1 MPVVPLP
8 LAVSPGHDHLD
19 GSGHVR
25 RRQEQGLREG
35 LPLNPDNS
43 SSGAAAPAAP
53 GPLDVTIGAEGGSV
67 VRRSV
72 LAGGVRVLTESMPAH
87 RSATIGFWVG
97 VGSRDELDGEH
108 GSTHFLEH
116 LLFKGTTHRS
126 ALDIA
131 SAFDEVGG
139 ESNAATAKESTCY
152 YARVL
157 DTDLPMAIE
166 TIADMVTSAV
176 LDPDELEQERDVIGE
191 EIAMDR
197 DDPADVAH
205 ESFVE
210 TVFGAHPL
218 GRPIGGTPEAIED
231 ISRESVLRHYKRY
244 YRPDELVVTAAGGLD
259 HDDVCARVME
269 ALRAA
274 GWELSEGAAPVAR
287 RTAVQTA
294 APGANSVQVIE
305 RAVEQA
311 NIIVG
316 CPSLVATDDRK
327 YVMSVLNAV
336 LGGGMSS
343 RLFQQIRE
351 KRGLAYSTYSFSVGY
366 ADAGYFAMYAGC
378 MPAKAKQVIDLLG
391 AELEQ
396 LAAEVIT
403 DSELKKA
410 VGQLSG
416 GIVLAL
422 EDSGS
427 RMSRLGRAELVTGEF
442 IDIDETLKRI
452 QAVTPEEI
460 RQLAAELAAAPR
472 TTTVV
477 GPFPDADAFAELR
490 RPVPCGGADKENP
503 E

>member
-1 MPVVPLP
+1 MPAVPLP
-8 LAVSPGHDHLD
+8 LRADIDPKRRFGTASAGHGADQSFAGGGVD
-19 GSGHVR
+19 SSTPPPAAGSG
-25 RRQEQGLREG
+25 
-35 LPLNPDNS
+35 
-43 SSGAAAPAAP
+43 
-53 GPLDVTIGAEGGSV
+53 LDVVIGAEDGAQ

-72 LAGGVRVLTESMPAH
+72 LDGGVRVLTESMPGQ
-87 RSATIGFWVG
+87 RSATIGFWLG

-116 LLFKGTTHRS
+116 LLFKGTGRRS

-139 ESNAATAKESTCY
+139 ESNAATAKENTCY

-157 DTDLPMAIE
+157 DSDLPMAID

-176 LDPDELEQERDVIGE
+176 LDPAEMEAERGVILE

-210 TVFGAHPL
+210 AVFGHHPL
-218 GRPIGGTPEAIED
+218 GRPIGGTEEAITSIPRD
-231 ISRESVLRHYKRY
+231 AVMRHYKRY

-259 HDDVCARVME
+259 HDDVCSQVME
-269 ALRAA
+269 ALRRS
-274 GWELSEGAAPVAR
+274 GWELAKGAPPVAR
-287 RTAVQTA
+287 RTPTEAVADPEST
-294 APGANSVQVIE
+294 VKVVE

-316 CPSLVATDDRK
+316 CPSLVATDERK
-327 YVMSVLNAV
+327 FVMSVLNAV

-343 RLFQQIRE
+343 RLFQEIRE
-351 KRGLAYSTYSFSVGY
+351 KRGLAYATYSFSVGY

-378 MPAKAKQVIDLLG
+378 APSKAKQVIELLN
-391 AELEQ
+391 AELEK
-396 LAAEVIT
+396 LAATEIT
-403 DSELKKA
+403 ATELQKA

-442 IDIDETLKRI
+442 VDIDETLARI
-452 QAVTPEEI
+452 NAVTPGQI
-460 RQLAAELAAAPR
+460 RELAAELAAAPR
-472 TTTVV
+472 TTAVV
-477 GPFPDADAFAELR
+477 GPFDDAGEFEPARSA
-490 RPVPCGGADKENP
+490 
-503 E
+503 